1 MANYIN
7 TETMAY
13 PVSQQQIQEAFPN
26 TSFPIPFV
34 APPPYMPV
42 FDSPQPSYD
51 PYTQYVQQTT
61 PELTD
66 GQWYQAWVVLELT
79 PEQQAAYVAQVQQQT
94 TATAQ
99 QLLSATDWTAI
110 ASVADP
116 AVSNPYLTNQA
127 EFLSYRST
135 VRNLGVNPP
144 TTAPTFPTVPEQKWS
159 N

>member
-1 MANYIN
+1 MTTFIN
-7 TETMAY
+7 TQTLAY
-13 PVSQQQIQEAFPN
+13 PVYQNQIQAEYPN
-26 TSFPIPFV
+26 TSFPVPFV
-34 APPPYMPV
+34 APPPYAPV
-42 FDSPQPSYD
+42 MESPQPSYD